1 MAKNLFLAGLVISAV
16 FVLVAAP
23 GCSEEKAPEKAAPEK
38 AAPAEAAPAEA
49 APEKAAPAEAV
60 EGK

>member
-1 MAKNLFLAGLVISAV
+1 MVKNFLFGGVLILAVVA
-16 FVLVAAP
+16 LVATL

-49 APEKAAPAEAV
+49 APEEAV
-60 EGK
+60 EGKSD